1 MADGNFIKLNRK
13 ILDWEW
19 YKDINTK
26 IVFIHCLLK
35 ANWKESKFKGEV
47 IGRGSFVTS
56 RDKLADELSLTVQE
70 VRTALT
76 HLKTTNEL
84 TIKTTTKYTI
94 ITVNNYDLYQ
104 LSNQQN
110 NQQLTN
116 NQPTINHNRR
126 NKEYKNNTGGV
137 DIYISV
143 TQELA
148 YELLPRYWNREPT
161 ENDIELVKNK
171 ITRIK
176 NHEIIVDETKV
187 EFLRYAFEQSGFAN
201 KMSWQ
206 YVSGVFKRLANRG
219 IDTID
224 KLMDFEIKESN

>member
-1 MADGNFIKLNRK
+1 MCDGNFIKLNRK
-13 ILDWEW
+13 ILEWEW

-26 IVFIHCLLK
+26 IVFIHCLIK

-76 HLKTTNEL
+76 HLKSTNEL

-104 LSNQQN
+104 LSNQQT

-126 NKEYKNNTGGV
+126 NKEYKNNTVGV

-143 TQELA
+143 AQELA
-148 YELLPRYWNREPT
+148 YELFPRYWNREPT

-171 ITRIK
+171 ITRIE